1 MTPKI
6 VENNLIKEKYFYMS
20 HPSGLDIYIHP
31 KKDYKSNYAI
41 FGTKFGSINN
51 KFKINNE
58 ESYTIVPDGIA
69 HYLEHKLFE
78 SKEGDAFSL
87 FAKTGASA
95 NAYTSFDK
103 TAYLFSCTENFE
115 SSLEIL
121 LNFVQ
126 SPYFTEE
133 NVKKE
138 QGIIGQEIKMYEDSP
153 DWKLFINLLGALYKN
168 HPVKIDIAGSV
179 ESISKITPKTLY
191 KCYDAFYNLNNM
203 VLCIVGDVEPD
214 KIFSI
219 VNKNLKNRPAI
230 NVEKYYPDEPAEV
243 VKDIVTEK
251 FDIQTSS
258 FCLGFKEK
266 MTPGGE
272 LRTCKELAY
281 TDIILKCIASK
292 TSDMYQDLLNQGLIN
307 TSSFATEY
315 FEGPGY
321 ASIIFSGESPNP
333 KKTAEI
339 IRNYANKIKKS
350 GIDKETFERSKKAI
364 YGQNLSAF
372 NSVSDIANLSLAFAL
387 SGREIFEYINEIENA
402 NFDEINKE
410 LSKHLDSKYSAISIV
425 EPKNE

>member
-1 MTPKI
+1 
-6 VENNLIKEKYFYMS
+6 
-20 HPSGLDIYIHP
+20 
-31 KKDYKSNYAI
+31 
-41 FGTKFGSINN
+41 
-51 KFKINNE
+51 
-58 ESYTIVPDGIA
+58 
-69 HYLEHKLFE
+69 
-78 SKEGDAFSL
+78 
-87 FAKTGASA
+87 
-95 NAYTSFDK
+95 
-103 TAYLFSCTENFE
+103 
-115 SSLEIL
+115 
-121 LNFVQ
+121 
-126 SPYFTEE
+126 
-133 NVKKE
+133 
-138 QGIIGQEIKMYEDSP
+138 MYEDSP
-153 DWKLFINLLGALYKN
+153 DWKILINLLGALYKN

-179 ESISKITPKTLY
+179 ESIAKITPETLY

-219 VNKNLKNRPAI
+219 VNKNLKNRPAVK
-230 NVEKYYPDEPAEV
+230 VEKYYPDEPVEV
-243 VKDIVTEK
+243 VKDTVTEK

-266 MTPGGE
+266 MDSGE
-272 LRTCKELAY
+272 IRTCKELAY

-292 TSDMYQDLLNQGLIN
+292 TSEMYQDLLNQGLIN

-339 IRNYANKIKKS
+339 IRNYADKIKKS

-402 NFDEINKE
+402 NFDEISKE
-410 LSKHLDSKYSAISIV
+410 LSKHLDSKYSALSIV
-425 EPKNE
+425 EPKND

>member
-6 VENNLIKEKYFYMS
+6 IENNLIKEKYFYMS

-31 KKDYKSNYAI
+31 KKNYKSNYAI

-51 KFKINNE
+51 KFKLDNE

-78 SKEGDAFSL
+78 NKEGDAFSL

-95 NAYTSFDK
+95 NAYTSFEK

-153 DWKLFINLLGALYKN
+153 DWKILINLLGALYKN

-179 ESISKITPKTLY
+179 ESIAKITPETLY

-219 VNKNLKNRPAI
+219 VNKNLKNRPAVK
-230 NVEKYYPDEPAEV
+230 VEKYYPDEPVEV
-243 VKDIVTEK
+243 VKDTVTEK

-266 MTPGGE
+266 MDSGE
-272 LRTCKELAY
+272 IRTCKELAY

-292 TSDMYQDLLNQGLIN
+292 TSEMYQDLLNQGLIN

-339 IRNYANKIKKS
+339 IRNYADKIKKS

-402 NFDEINKE
+402 NFDEISKE
-410 LSKHLDSKYSAISIV
+410 LSKHLDSKYSALSIV
-425 EPKNE
+425 EPKND